1 MEKTSIIAC
10 AMSNFQNIKSLIDAW
25 PTRRAL
31 AEDIGTSADRV
42 HKWAASNAIPASF
55 HASVIDKGVA
65 RGIQIDADLM
75 VRLHAKDPAP
85 AQAEGDAA

>member
-1 MEKTSIIAC
+1 MEELSRNVGVMSI
-10 AMSNFQNIKSLIDAW
+10 FQNIRSLIDAW

-55 HASVIDKGVA
+55 HAAVIEKGVA
-65 RGIQIDADLM
+65 RGIAVDADLM
-75 VRLHAKDPAP
+75 VRLHAKPVV
-85 AQAEGDAA
+85 QTQEDAA

>member
-1 MEKTSIIAC
+1 MTS
-10 AMSNFQNIKSLIDAW
+10 FDNIRSLIDAW

-55 HASVIDKGVA
+55 HAAVIAQGRA
-65 RGIQIDADLM
+65 RGIPVDAELM
-75 VRLHAKDPAP
+75 VQLHAKPLPATT
-85 AQAEGDAA
+85 GDAA